1 MSALAAAPRRVPPK
15 ALHLTA
21 VVPVYNEE
29 HLVRESLA
37 RLAAIRTSPLLTRLT
52 IVMVDDGSTD
62 TSWESVRQFVSA
74 MRGKAK
80 LTLKP
85 VRQDR
90 NQGKGA
96 AIRRGIEL
104 AEGDVT
110 VIHDADLEYDP
121 KDLLGMVKVFLA
133 EDADA
138 VFGSRFLS
146 GPYRRILYFHH
157 QLGNKMLT
165 LICNVL
171 TNLNLTDMETCY
183 KAVRTDLFQSVPI
196 ESNRFTFEPEI
207 TMKLAK
213 RASKIFEIPISY
225 AGRTYAEGKK
235 IGWKDA
241 VTAVLAMVKFTFSD
255 NLYKADPSGGHILAR
270 MGRAKRYNRWMAD
283 TLKPYVGSRVLEIG
297 AGTGN
302 LTMQLV
308 PRPRYFATDINPEYL
323 RKLQVIISDK
333 PYLTVG
339 RCDVTDRRSFPRP
352 PGLFDTTICLNVIE
366 HIEHDVDAFR
376 NLSSVLAPGGR
387 AIILVPNVPFLYSSL
402 DEVLGHYRRYS
413 RTILAAR
420 GREAGFEVERIMSFN
435 RLGVIAWFPNG
446 KILRRRHFGLGQI
459 WVLNLLTPV
468 LKLLDYVLPLP
479 SLSLIAVFRKPAA

>member
-1 MSALAAAPRRVPPK
+1 MAASPVPRRAVRPK

-29 HLVRESLA
+29 HLVRESLD
-37 RLAAIRTSPLLTRLT
+37 RLAAIRVSPLLTRLT
-52 IVMVDDGSTD
+52 IVIVDDGSRD
-62 TSWESVRQFVSA
+62 ASWDAVQRFAAA

-80 LTLKP
+80 LT
-85 VRQDR
+85 VRPLRQER

-96 AIRRGIEL
+96 AIRRGIEA

-121 KDLLGMVKVFLA
+121 RDLLGIVKVFLA

-157 QLGNKMLT
+157 QLGNKLLT
-165 LICNVL
+165 LVCNVL

-183 KAVRTDLFQSVPI
+183 KAVRTDVFQSIPI

-241 VTAVLAMVKFTFSD
+241 VTAMLSMVKFAFSD
-255 NLYKADPSGGHILAR
+255 NLYKADPGGGHILAR
-270 MGRAKRYNRWMAD
+270 MGRAAKYNRWMAD
-283 TLKPYVGSRVLEIG
+283 TLKPYVGARVLEIG

-323 RKLQVIISDK
+323 RRLQTIISDK
-333 PYLTVG
+333 PYLTVAKV
-339 RCDVTDRRSFPRP
+339 DVTDRRTFPRVP
-352 PGLFDTTICLNVIE
+352 EGFDTAICLNVIE
-366 HIEHDVDAFR
+366 HIEHDVEAFR
-376 NLSSVLAPGGR
+376 NLASVLAPGGR

-402 DEVLGHYRRYS
+402 DEVLGHYRRYT
-413 RTILAAR
+413 RELLAQR
-420 GREAGFEVERIMSFN
+420 GREAGFDVERIIAFN
-435 RLGVIAWFPNG
+435 RLGVIGWFLNG

-459 WVLNLLTPV
+459 WLLNLLTPL

-479 SLSLIAVFRKPAA
+479 SLSLIAIFKKPG